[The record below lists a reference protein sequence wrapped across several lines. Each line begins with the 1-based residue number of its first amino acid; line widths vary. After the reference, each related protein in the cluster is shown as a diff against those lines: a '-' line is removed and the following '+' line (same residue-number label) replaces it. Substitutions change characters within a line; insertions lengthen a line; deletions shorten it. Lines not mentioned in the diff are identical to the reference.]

1 MKKTHLQEVAKF
13 AAGLAA
19 GDLLVLLWFQANDL
33 FPVSFFGMTFTEDVF
48 LPSLIFDVAIIIML
62 VHYAWH
68 VGKIPA
74 IREHTYLM
82 LAGCVFAFVAVAHL
96 SHLFVGGD
104 FVLFDYSL
112 PLWLSGI
119 GTFATAYLSYMS
131 FHLAV
136 SRKGR

>member
-1 MKKTHLQEVAKF
+1 MKKAQLQEVAKF
-13 AAGLAA
+13 AAGLVA
-19 GDLLVLLWFQANDL
+19 GDFLALLWFQANDM
-33 FPVSFFGMTFTEDVF
+33 FPVSFFGMTFSEDVF
-48 LPSLIFDVAIIIML
+48 IPSLIFDVAIIIML

-68 VGKIPA
+68 IGKIPA
-74 IREHTYLM
+74 IREHSYLM
-82 LAGCVFAFVAVAHL
+82 LAGCLFAFVAVAHL

-104 FVLFDYSL
+104 FVVMDFSL

-119 GTFATAYLSYMS
+119 GTFAAAYLSYMS